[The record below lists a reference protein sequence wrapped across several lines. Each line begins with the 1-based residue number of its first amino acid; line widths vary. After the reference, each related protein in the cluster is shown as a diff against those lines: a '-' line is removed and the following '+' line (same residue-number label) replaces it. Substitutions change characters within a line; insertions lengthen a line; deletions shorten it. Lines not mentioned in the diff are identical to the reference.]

1 MGQPQ
6 RRVKEGGFEGGGVGI
21 RCVHLGKLVQWK
33 KGQGSGVNPQPLTL
47 AQGGAWIGH
56 YRKLQGLS
64 AEEEA
69 PASMA
74 MGVHDL

>member
-1 MGQPQ
+1 
-6 RRVKEGGFEGGGVGI
+6 
-21 RCVHLGKLVQWK
+21 
-33 KGQGSGVNPQPLTL
+33 PLTL
-47 AQGGAWIGH
+47 AQEGAWIGH

-74 MGVHDL
+74 RGAMISKGSGNRHQ